1 MPRIVAATVAE
12 HRVAQRRALLRAA
25 ADLVIA
31 GGAASVTPTSVAE
44 RAGMARTSVY
54 DYFPSRE
61 ELLVAVALS
70 AFEEWGH
77 DLAADLDGVEPG
89 LPQLRRYIDAT
100 MEMAADGRHVLA
112 TAFRGID
119 LSPDSAREITALHDA
134 LQEPLLGI
142 LAAAGFDDP
151 EGNAPYIQAVIA
163 AGVVRVAQ
171 GERAHEAAE
180 RIHHLIVH
188 GARRRHGGV
197 R

>member
-1 MPRIVAATVAE
+1 
-12 HRVAQRRALLRAA
+12 
-25 ADLVIA
+25 
-31 GGAASVTPTSVAE
+31 
-44 RAGMARTSVY
+44 MARTSVY

-61 ELLVAVALS
+61 DLLVAVALN
-70 AFEEWGH
+70 AFEEWGN

-89 LPQLRRYIDAT
+89 LAQVRRYIDAT

-112 TAFRGID
+112 TVFRGID
-119 LSPDSAREITALHDA
+119 LSPENAKQVTALHDA

-151 EGNAPYIQAVIA
+151 AGDAPYIQAVIGT
-163 AGVVRVAQ
+163 GVLRVAQ
-171 GERAHEAAE
+171 GEPAHEAAE

-188 GARRRHGGV
+188 GAPRRGSVSRAD

>member
-1 MPRIVAATVAE
+1 
-12 HRVAQRRALLRAA
+12 
-25 ADLVIA
+25 
-31 GGAASVTPTSVAE
+31 
-44 RAGMARTSVY
+44 MARTSVY

-61 ELLVAVALS
+61 DLLVAVAVD

-112 TAFRGID
+112 TAFRGAE
-119 LSPDSAREITALHDA
+119 LSPESTREITALHDA
-134 LQEPLLGI
+134 LQDPLLTI

-151 EGNAPYIQAVIA
+151 AGNVPYIQAVIA
-163 AGVVRVAQ
+163 TGVVRVTHGESAQ
-171 GERAHEAAE
+171 EAAE

-188 GARRRHGGV
+188 GARRRQSES
-197 R
+197 RADRCACP